1 MSSTTEPRV
10 KASTDARHFVPSWV
24 LYEKA
29 PAEPWLFRGVAL
41 QALYKL
47 WHEERN
53 AAALDVPPYASL
65 ASKSLDD
72 LKPFLGIWTIG
83 EGAEPAVDT
92 VYLGEGPLAYL
103 KIPDAKA
110 DAPLKDQT
118 PEPNF
123 ADVRHRMMDVRDKR
137 HANYCVKSM
146 AYMASPF
153 GRYEALYLP
162 FANDAGDR
170 VTHVVVAFS
179 FVFGFDNTNWV
190 FGGV

>member
-10 KASTDARHFVPSWV
+10 AASTDARHFVPSWV

-29 PAEPWLFRGVAL
+29 PAEPWLFRGIAL
-41 QALYKL
+41 QTLYKL
-47 WHEERN
+47 WQDERN
-53 AAALDVPPYASL
+53 AAALEVPIYASL
-65 ASKSLDD
+65 AARSLDD
-72 LKPFLGIWTIG
+72 VKPFLGIWTIG
-83 EGAEPAVDT
+83 AGDDPAIET
-92 VYLGEGPLAYL
+92 VFLGEGPLAYL
-103 KIPDAKA
+103 KTRDVGA

-118 PEPNF
+118 PAPNF
-123 ADVRHRMMDVRDKR
+123 ADVRFRMMDVRDRR
-137 HANYCVKSM
+137 HSNYCVKSM
-146 AYMASPF
+146 AYLASPF

-162 FANDAGDR
+162 FGDDAGDR